1 MQTDPEGYL
10 RSNDVDTGPD
20 ADTPRSCGIAL
31 ILVMME
37 RGGGSVTQVVLELTQ
52 KLLVSPWGA
61 IIWGCT
67 SCPHRGRGSTQMVL
81 ELTQQA
87 NCHCPS

>member
-1 MQTDPEGYL
+1 M
-10 RSNDVDTGPD
+10 DTGPD

-52 KLLVSPWGA
+52 KLLVNPW
-61 IIWGCT
+61 
-67 SCPHRGRGSTQMVL
+67 
-81 ELTQQA
+81 ELLILGYT
-87 NCHCPS
+87 CYPY

>member
-1 MQTDPEGYL
+1 M
-10 RSNDVDTGPD
+10 DTGPD

-52 KLLVSPWGA
+52 KLLVSMW
-61 IIWGCT
+61 
-67 SCPHRGRGSTQMVL
+67 
-81 ELTQQA
+81 ELLL
-87 NCHCPS
+87 